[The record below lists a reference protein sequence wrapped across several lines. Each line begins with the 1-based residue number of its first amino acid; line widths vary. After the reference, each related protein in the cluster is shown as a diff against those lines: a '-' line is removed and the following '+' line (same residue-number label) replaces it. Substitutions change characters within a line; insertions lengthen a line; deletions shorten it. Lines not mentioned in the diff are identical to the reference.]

1 VHLFGLSHLCVS
13 RCVVQRMKTSCLPYF
28 LFSVPFLTFRYHVS
42 VFRSKEIAEY
52 PNTFF
57 HVMMVIVAVVVTI
70 VVCLIFTNFLI
81 GCQV

>member
-1 VHLFGLSHLCVS
+1 
-13 RCVVQRMKTSCLPYF
+13 MKSFCLPYF
-28 LFSVPFLTFRYHVS
+28 LFSVPFLTFRNPFS

-70 VVCLIFTNFLI
+70 VVYLIFTNFLI
-81 GCQV
+81 GSQV